1 MANPT
6 SASVPNQVITP
17 NVPNTGTGVVLVA
30 ANPQRNGLLIWNI
43 SANTIWFGPPSIV
56 FVSGTQQ
63 QGTFALLTGQWLYL
77 GGLNTLG
84 PVDVPFPPVFN
95 WTWTQ
100 GLNAQAAAGAT
111 NAVTVL
117 EF

>member
-6 SASVPNQVITP
+6 TAVVPNQIVTP
-17 NVPNTGTGVVLVA
+17 NIPNTGTGVQIA
-30 ANPQRNGLLIWNI
+30 PANPQRNGLLIWNI
-43 SANTIWFGPPSIV
+43 SANTVWFGGPSVV

-63 QGTFALLTGQWLYL
+63 QGTFALTTGQWIYL

-84 PVDVPFPPVFN
+84 PVDVPFPPVFL

-100 GLNAQAAAGAT
+100 SLFAQAAAGGT
-111 NAVTVL
+111 NAVTVV